1 MREAMDV
8 MTTKMLSRKQSVPT
22 GDCRSWYI
30 YRTPGRRTT
39 DAGLCTFDSKSST
52 PALLEPVDLVTDC
65 SRPVSSMSSS
75 IAVDEITSLPG
86 SPFYRQVLQR
96 RSSSIDSSIMSRPGS
111 DLLDVPI
118 FLVQP
123 RDRSPSMV
131 SDPETPSVAESPVAS
146 PVCVVTTVEE
156 RDLQHQV
163 RAHRRTRRAPPPKKN
178 NREKVFFG
186 QLLCKIRAFF
196 GQNRVKFGNFVDFPD
211 KYCNNKC
218 NNSGIW
224 IIFRAKIM

>member
-1 MREAMDV
+1 MDV
-8 MTTKMLSRKQSVPT
+8 MTTKILSRKQSVPS
-22 GDCRSWYI
+22 GDCRSWYV
-30 YRTPGRRTT
+30 YRPPGRRTT
-39 DAGLCTFDSKSST
+39 DVGLCCTYDSKSST
-52 PALLEPVDLVTDC
+52 PALLELVTDC

-131 SDPETPSVAESPVAS
+131 SDTETPSVAESPVAS
-146 PVCVVTTVEE
+146 PVCIVTEE
-156 RDLQHQV
+156 RDLQQQV
-163 RAHRRTRRAPPPKKN
+163 RYHVT
-178 NREKVFFG
+178 
-186 QLLCKIRAFF
+186 LISLYHRAF
-196 GQNRVKFGNFVDFPD
+196 VIFVFT
-211 KYCNNKC
+211 
-218 NNSGIW
+218 
-224 IIFRAKIM
+224 IFTE

>member
-1 MREAMDV
+1 MKEAMDV
-8 MTTKMLSRKQSVPT
+8 LSTKILSRKQSVPS
-22 GDCRSWYI
+22 GDCRGGGGGGGGSHI
-30 YRTPGRRTT
+30 YRVAALGSRRTT
-39 DAGLCTFDSKSST
+39 DTGLPTFDSKSST

-131 SDPETPSVAESPVAS
+131 SDIETPSAAESPVAS
-146 PVCVVTTVEE
+146 PICIVTGTEE
-156 RDLQHQV
+156 RDLQQQV
-163 RAHRRTRRAPPPKKN
+163 RPYVSK
-178 NREKVFFG
+178 
-186 QLLCKIRAFF
+186 
-196 GQNRVKFGNFVDFPD
+196 
-211 KYCNNKC
+211 
-218 NNSGIW
+218 
-224 IIFRAKIM
+224 